1 MKKITTIENGVY
13 HKHEKYQFQI
23 FCIFELHKNNKS
35 VKFEDLKICILRST
49 LLLFLRSVDI
59 GYLELI
65 FCMFV
70 GYTIGYIHYFSQKKI
85 ETRKY
90 FSQFF

>member
-1 MKKITTIENGVY
+1 MKKITAIENGVS

-49 LLLFLRSVDI
+49 LLLFLVA
-59 GYLELI
+59 
-65 FCMFV
+65 
-70 GYTIGYIHYFSQKKI
+70 
-85 ETRKY
+85 
-90 FSQFF
+90 